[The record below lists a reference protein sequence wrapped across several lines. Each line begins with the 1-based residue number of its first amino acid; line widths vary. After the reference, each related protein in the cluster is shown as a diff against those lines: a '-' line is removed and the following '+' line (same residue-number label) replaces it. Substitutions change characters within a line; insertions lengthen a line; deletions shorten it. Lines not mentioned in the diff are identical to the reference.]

1 MQSRID
7 EFERN
12 WGNFDGNFS
21 EIGIDQDAI
30 IVKALFSGE
39 EGSFEYN
46 LNVYAPADSLPT
58 MFNIPQDYKK
68 VKKLKMF

>member
-1 MQSRID
+1 MCIRD
-7 EFERN
+7 R
-12 WGNFDGNFS
+12 DV
-21 EIGIDQDAI
+21 I

-46 LNVYAPADSLPT
+46 LNVYAPTDSLPT
-58 MFNIPQDYKK
+58 MFNIPQNYKK